1 MQPSRRARGLRSGR
15 RRVHQAE
22 SQDWRGERGVGP
34 EAEGRLREA
43 DQGRDEERD
52 QEPSA
57 IDQQGN
63 EPRRAA
69 QGLRVAVWS
78 EL

>member
-22 SQDWRGERGVGP
+22 SEDWRGERGVGP

-52 QEPSA
+52 
-57 IDQQGN
+57 
-63 EPRRAA
+63 
-69 QGLRVAVWS
+69 
-78 EL
+78 